1 MISNRRK
8 LRRDKLFFELLQ
20 AQFQKSSP
28 CFRIDLYVEVAT
40 HTIGIETQGL
50 TRIGSPIGN

>member
-1 MISNRRK
+1 MISNRGN

-28 CFRIDLYVEVAT
+28 CFRIALYVEVAT
-40 HTIGIETQGL
+40 HTIGIEIQGL
-50 TRIGSPIGN
+50 TRIESPIGN

>member
-1 MISNRRK
+1 MISNRGK

-28 CFRIDLYVEVAT
+28 CFRITLYVEVAT
-40 HTIGIETQGL
+40 HKIGIEIQGL
-50 TRIGSPIGN
+50 TCIESPIGN